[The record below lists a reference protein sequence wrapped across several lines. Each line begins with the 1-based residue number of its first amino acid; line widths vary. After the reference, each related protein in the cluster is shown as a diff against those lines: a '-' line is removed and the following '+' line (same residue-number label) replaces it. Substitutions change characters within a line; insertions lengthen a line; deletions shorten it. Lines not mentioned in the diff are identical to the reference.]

1 MDMDKDDDNI
11 VVNND
16 TDPNEI
22 EDMSL
27 LPLTPEDWTEI
38 QNVRLSFL
46 SHPPDMHV
54 VHPSFDVSDRNSAL
68 IYWSNM
74 ANQTVL
80 DFISFFRQIDEF
92 EGLHADDRFILIKYN
107 LFPIFPVSK
116 CYNYR
121 PMNCSPSYEE
131 SEEAIKQSEFY
142 KLCFESIGVRDRYGK
157 LVVALVELT
166 EQDPSSLS
174 LLLAILIFTQDL
186 SMDEDEPALK
196 DSLAVCRAQLH
207 YTRLFW
213 NYMVNKYGETE
224 TCKKFTKLLALIFEM
239 QLVAKTFREFFHDQ
253 LASPDIVDQIEPLM
267 RTLLHIS

>member
-1 MDMDKDDDNI
+1 
-11 VVNND
+11 
-16 TDPNEI
+16 
-22 EDMSL
+22 
-27 LPLTPEDWTEI
+27 
-38 QNVRLSFL
+38 
-46 SHPPDMHV
+46 MHV

-74 ANQTVL
+74 VNQTVL

-121 PMNCSPSYEE
+121 PMNCLPPYEE
-131 SEEAIKQSEFY
+131 SEEAMKQSEFY
-142 KLCFESIGVRDRYGK
+142 KLCFESMDVSRRSSK
-157 LVVALVELT
+157 LVVSLVELT
-166 EQDPSSLS
+166 EQDATSLS
-174 LLLAILIFTQDL
+174 LLLTILIFTQGL
-186 SMDEDEPALK
+186 SMSEDEPALK

-207 YTRLFW
+207 YTRLLW

-224 TCKKFTKLLALIFEM
+224 TCKKFTKLLTLIFEL
-239 QLVAKTFREFFHDQ
+239 QSATKTFRECLHDR

-267 RTLLHIS
+267 RTVLHIS